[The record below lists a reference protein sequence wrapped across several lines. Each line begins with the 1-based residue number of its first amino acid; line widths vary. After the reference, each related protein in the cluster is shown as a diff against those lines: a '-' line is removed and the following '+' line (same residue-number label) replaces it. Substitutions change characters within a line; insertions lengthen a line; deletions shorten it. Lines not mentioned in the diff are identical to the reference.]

1 MSTTHEKAAATRIEL
16 VPSVVALV
24 LSLAVTFVGAYG
36 FATGT
41 GAKAVQSYE
50 PKGIITIEQI
60 QG

>member
-1 MSTTHEKAAATRIEL
+1 MSTFTNEKTAHRIEL

-50 PKGIITIEQI
+50 AKGIITVEQV

>member
-1 MSTTHEKAAATRIEL
+1 MSTITNEKVTRIEL

-24 LSLAVTFVGAYG
+24 LSLAVTFIGAYG

-50 PKGIITIEQI
+50 PEGIITVGPI

>member
-1 MSTTHEKAAATRIEL
+1 MSTFIHEKAARIEL

-24 LSLAVTFVGAYG
+24 LSLAVTFIGAYG

-50 PKGIITIEQI
+50 PEGIITVGPV

>member
-1 MSTTHEKAAATRIEL
+1 MSTITHEKATRIEL

-24 LSLAVTFVGAYG
+24 LSLAVTFIGAYG

-50 PKGIITIEQI
+50 PEGIITVGPI

>member
-1 MSTTHEKAAATRIEL
+1 MSSFYEKTATRIEL

-41 GAKAVQSYE
+41 GGKAVQAYE
-50 PKGIITIEQI
+50 QKGIIAVGQAR
-60 QG
+60 G

>member
-1 MSTTHEKAAATRIEL
+1 MSLSYEKTAPRIEL

-41 GAKAVQSYE
+41 GAKAVQSFE
-50 PKGIITIEQI
+50 QQGIIEVEQTN
-60 QG
+60 G

>member
-1 MSTTHEKAAATRIEL
+1 MSTFNNEKVGTRIEL

-50 PKGIITIEQI
+50 PKGIITIEQV

>member
-1 MSTTHEKAAATRIEL
+1 MSTFNNEKAARIEL

-24 LSLAVTFVGAYG
+24 LSLAVTFIGAYG

-41 GAKAVQSYE
+41 GAKAVQSYQPE
-50 PKGIITIEQI
+50 GIITVGPV

>member
-1 MSTTHEKAAATRIEL
+1 MSTYYEKTATRIEL

-41 GAKAVQSYE
+41 GAKAVQSFE
-50 PKGIITIEQI
+50 QKGIITVTQTN
-60 QG
+60 G